1 MKGTRP
7 NKKTKVGNRKA
18 GSRKNNANGMRL
30 ASHPPQMLAQEIRSI
45 KIRTLATAALSN
57 QIFQLGDLTNILGVV
72 ARTATTA
79 KVLAQVYRLK
89 KIHIWG
95 PVAVSGTPVV
105 VQLTWNNTAADFVGP
120 PITILDTAVSFDWPA
135 YVSSSPPPG
144 SLSAKWHDSLQTDTT
159 FTLSCPTGS
168 TVDFE
173 FDWIL
178 SDLQSENS
186 NAVLVAATVGEI
198 YHLIT
203 HTLVPQGV
211 NSI

>member
-1 MKGTRP
+1 
-7 NKKTKVGNRKA
+7 
-18 GSRKNNANGMRL
+18 MRL
-30 ASHPPQMLAQEIRSI
+30 ASHPPQILSQEVRNF
-45 KIRTLATAALSN
+45 KLRTLASAALVN
-57 QIFQLGDLTNILGVV
+57 QIFTLGDLTNLLGVI

-79 KVLAQVYRLK
+79 KVLAQVYRFK

-95 PVAVSGTPVV
+95 PVAVSGTPVTV
-105 VQLTWNNTAADFVGP
+105 VLTWNNTAADFVGP

-135 YVSSSPPPG
+135 YVSSSPPSG
-144 SLSAKWHDSLQTDTT
+144 SLSSKWHDSLQTDTT
-159 FTLSCPTGS
+159 FTLSCPAGS

-173 FDWIL
+173 FDWVL
-178 SDLQSENS
+178 SDLNSENS
-186 NAVLVAATVGEI
+186 NAVIVAATVGEV